1 VDEASAISHESI
13 VMMLP
18 TLRKPGSELWC
29 VYNPETEF
37 DPVTVDLWN
46 APRDDVLRVELLE
59 GKADNP
65 WFPDILQAELETA
78 YKINPD
84 NALHVWGGQP
94 RKQGDNAVMSRV
106 AIRAAMNRTAE
117 ETEPDEIGADIS
129 RFGNDRTE
137 IYRRRGAKIIKHK
150 EIMQRDTVYV
160 ANAIWDMA
168 DRDWKVV
175 IKCDVGGLGAG
186 VVDKLR
192 ELGANVVEIN
202 FGGSPRDQKR
212 FTSIADEMYF
222 TFAEKLD
229 EVGIPDDPDLM
240 QELSGRLYG
249 YDKLGRRKIETKDDY
264 KKRFGKSPDKADAVV
279 MCFYTDYKRG
289 SNVGF
294 APIHGL

>member
-1 VDEASAISHESI
+1 
-13 VMMLP
+13 MMLP

-37 DPVTVDLWN
+37 DPVTADLWN

-65 WFPDILQAELETA
+65 WFPDILQAEMETA
-78 YKINPD
+78 YKNNPD
-84 NALHVWGGQP
+84 DALHVWGGQP
-94 RKQGDNAVMSRV
+94 RRQGDNAVMSRV
-106 AIRAAMNRTAE
+106 AIRAAMSRTAE

-137 IYRRRGAKIIKHK
+137 IYRRRGAKTIKHK
-150 EIMQRDTVYV
+150 EIMQQDTVHV

-168 DRDWKVV
+168 DRDWKVI

-192 ELGANVVEIN
+192 ELGANVIEIN

-222 TFAEKLD
+222 TFSEKLEELD
-229 EVGIPDDPDLM
+229 IPDDPDLM

-249 YDKLGRRKIETKDDY
+249 YDKLGRRKIEAKDEY
-264 KKRFGKSPDKADAVV
+264 KKRFGKSPDKADALV
-279 MCFYTDYKRG
+279 MCYYTDYKRG
-289 SNVGF
+289 GNVGF
-294 APIHGL
+294 APIHGI